1 MTKYT
6 FTFGPEEERKFRDI
20 MGRLDESEYTVVE
33 PIRVVPKDGYSERY
47 CDRET
52 IMEMDPEAA
61 LTFRMGMKNLKIRR
75 ERTEE
80 EIKAEEERDARHKV
94 KVVVQVPP
102 DQLPQK

>member
-6 FTFGPEEERKFRDI
+6 FTFGYDEERTFRSI
-20 MGRLDESEYTVVE
+20 LGRLDEGEYNVVE
-33 PIRVVPKDGYSERY
+33 PIHPVLKENVSERY
-47 CDRET
+47 ADRET

-80 EIKAEEERDARHKV
+80 ELKAEEERDARHKV
-94 KVVVQVPP
+94 KVVIQVPP

>member
-1 MTKYT
+1 MTEKYT
-6 FTFGPEEERKFRDI
+6 FTFPFDEERQFGRI
-20 MGRLDESEYTVVE
+20 LERLDPSEYNVLEDICPVDKAN
-33 PIRVVPKDGYSERY
+33 PRRS
-47 CDRET
+47 DRQT

-80 EIKAEEERDARHKV
+80 ELKAEEERDARHKV

-102 DQLPQK
+102 GQLPQK